1 MNRRMIIAM
10 LGKMLCLEGLLL
22 LFPVL
27 IALLYQERE
36 GVVYA
41 GCALGLSLFG
51 WVLNR
56 IPMKHTRMY
65 AREGFLIV
73 ALSWITFSVFGALP
87 FWFSGEIPSYVDAFF
102 EIVSGFTTTGSS
114 ILTDVEA
121 LSHTALFWRSFSH
134 WVGGMGILVL
144 MVAFLRNA
152 KGNTLH
158 ILKAEMP
165 GPVVGKLVSK
175 VNVTAWILYY
185 LYLFLTCLEVLLLVL
200 GGMPLFDS
208 LLNAFATAGT
218 GGFAIKNASIAYYQS
233 AYLEGVITVFMFLF
247 GINFNL
253 IYFFLLGKFKAALQS
268 QELRWYAGIVL
279 GATVLITFNILDLYS
294 SLWEALRYAL
304 FQVVSIITTT
314 GFVTADYGLW
324 PLFSQTILIML
335 MFIGACAGS
344 TGGGIKVSRILLYLK
359 SARRNIRR
367 QLHPNTVVSMNM
379 DGRPVNNGVMQAAYA
394 YLVFYLIIFAGSLL
408 IVTLD
413 NMDFTSSFSAVATTL
428 NNVGPALHVAG
439 PVGNFSSFS
448 DLSKIVMSFDMLAGR
463 LEIFPLILLF
473 SYSTWKK

>member
-1 MNRRMIIAM
+1 
-10 LGKMLCLEGLLL
+10 
-22 LFPVL
+22 
-27 IALLYQERE
+27 
-36 GVVYA
+36 
-41 GCALGLSLFG
+41 
-51 WVLNR
+51 
-56 IPMKHTRMY
+56 
-65 AREGFLIV
+65 
-73 ALSWITFSVFGALP
+73 
-87 FWFSGEIPSYVDAFF
+87 
-102 EIVSGFTTTGSS
+102 
-114 ILTDVEA
+114 
-121 LSHTALFWRSFSH
+121 
-134 WVGGMGILVL
+134 
-144 MVAFLRNA
+144 
-152 KGNTLH
+152 
-158 ILKAEMP
+158 MP

-175 VNVTAWILYY
+175 VNVTARILYY

-379 DGRPVNNGVMQAAYA
+379 DGRPINNGVMQAAYA

-448 DLSKIVMSFDMLAGR
+448 YLSKIVMSFVMLAGR